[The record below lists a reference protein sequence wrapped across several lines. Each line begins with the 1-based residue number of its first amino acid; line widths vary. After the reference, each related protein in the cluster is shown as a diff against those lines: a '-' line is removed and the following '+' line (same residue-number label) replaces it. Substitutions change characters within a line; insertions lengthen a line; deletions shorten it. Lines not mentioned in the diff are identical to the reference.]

1 MTTISF
7 NNKIYSF
14 SENEIYKLYFSNNG
28 NPVNCY
34 KIKETKTNVL
44 FYTVKSNMFIS
55 VNKKTLNTKGYSK
68 DYKVMNKTTIKKGYS
83 LNDCGFT
90 IETAFLIR
98 IEK

>member
-14 SENEIYKLYFSNNG
+14 SENEVYKLYFSNNG

-44 FYTVKSNMFIS
+44 FYTAKSNKFIS
-55 VNKKTLNTKGYSK
+55 VNKKTLNTKTYSH
-68 DYKVMNKTTIKKGYS
+68 DYKTTIKKGYT
-83 LNDCGFT
+83 LKDCGFT
-90 IETAFLIR
+90 IETSFLIR